1 MGVSDF
7 RLRMFSGYLGP
18 NDSDQVLK
26 PLYRNFGIC
35 PHCQKKCSPYL
46 LERLNDSGPMISRSD
61 GETLHLVL
69 GDRPISFPAEKSS
82 GRTATMTAGFW
93 YVSEP
98 GVRSQVVGE
107 STGTKGLTET
117 VVVILRKPPK
127 RGAELMRHIELLAD
141 TLAEKIIQLGH
152 LYTFY
157 EFDGKQLRR
166 NPYE

>member
-7 RLRMFSGYLGP
+7 RLRLFSGYLGP
-18 NDSDQVLK
+18 NDSDQILK
-26 PLYRNFGIC
+26 PMYRNFGIC
-35 PHCQKKCSPYL
+35 PHCQKKGSPYL

-61 GETLHLVL
+61 GETFHLVL

-93 YVSEP
+93 YVSERKP
-98 GVRSQVVGE
+98 GFWESQT
-107 STGTKGLTET
+107 SAGTNGCTET

-166 NPYE
+166 NPY